1 MPPVIAV
8 DFGGTQI
15 RAAYYPTG
23 TWQPANRTRV
33 QTLAEEGPA
42 SVISRIQSAIQ
53 MVAPAD
59 PTNLRIGIASPGPLD
74 PDKGIILSTPNLPG
88 WNHIPLQAEV
98 QSRFQL
104 PVCIQNDANAAA
116 IGEWKQ
122 GAGRGVEDMIYLTIS
137 TGIGGGVICGG
148 QLLLG
153 ANGLAGE
160 LGHMILDPNGPM
172 CPCGH
177 RGHIEAIAS
186 GTAIG
191 RIARERMREDPASIL
206 HQMQSEA
213 GAITSKAVGE
223 ASALGDALA
232 CSIVEDAAKALGL
245 FAANLVHAF
254 NPARIVI
261 GGGVSQMG
269 DRLLT
274 PLEESMREQILHPAY
289 LEQLEIVPAALGDD
303 AGLTGAAALARQLP

>member
-8 DFGGTQI
+8 DFGGTHI

-23 TWQPANRTRV
+23 TWQPVSRTKV
-33 QTLAEEGPA
+33 PTLAKEGPA
-42 SVISRIQSAIQ
+42 SVISRIQSSIHS
-53 MVAPAD
+53 VSPAD
-59 PTNLRIGIASPGPLD
+59 LTNLRIGIASPGPLD
-74 PDKGIILSTPNLPG
+74 PRQGIVLSTSNLPG
-88 WNHIPLQAEV
+88 WNHVPLKAEI
-98 QSRFQL
+98 QSHFNL

-116 IGEWKQ
+116 VGEWKR
-122 GAGRGVEDMIYLTIS
+122 GAGKGVNDMIYLTIS

-153 ANGLAGE
+153 AGGLAGE
-160 LGHMILDPNGPM
+160 LGHLIQDPNGPF

-177 RGHIEAIAS
+177 RGHIEAMAS

-191 RIARERMREDPASIL
+191 RIARERLKEDPDSIL
-206 HQMQSEA
+206 NQLQSEA
-213 GAITSKAVGE
+213 GALSAREVGE
-223 ASALGDALA
+223 ALAVGDALA
-232 CSIVEDAAKALGL
+232 CSIVEEAAHALGL
-245 FAANLVHAF
+245 FAANLVHIF

-274 PLEESMREQILHPAY
+274 PMKTAMREQILHPAY

-303 AGLTGAAALARQLP
+303 AGLIGTAVLARQL